1 MRAVYRLVTLAAA
14 FLFLL
19 GATAPSAGAATSIGW
34 DEPGVPTILD
44 LPCPGHALTQGTS
57 NDKSYSAPP
66 GSGAISSFRVYGASA
81 GLVQL
86 LVLRTLSLG
95 KFSVVSESEIA
106 SVVPGHWNS
115 FETRVPVVGGD
126 VIGLSPRSNGVP
138 CLIETADPA
147 DAIDSVFEIAP
158 FAVGST
164 VTVTGPSVP
173 GFAVNLGATVEPD
186 PDNDG
191 WGNETQDDCPLDPG
205 PNHGC
210 PLPPAPP
217 APAAAVTL
225 PVPRGSLKVK
235 LSLGPQH
242 IIRQQALRVAIS
254 ANEAATFVA
263 HARLKALGLKRS
275 WNLRPRRGK
284 LNAGQRQSV
293 ELALAPRAVAGLSRA
308 IENGAR
314 LRAQVTIEVTG
325 SAGESATIDQS
336 VAIGP

>member
-1 MRAVYRLVTLAAA
+1 MCAVYRLGTLAAA

-19 GATAPSAGAATSIGW
+19 GATAPPAGAATSIGW
-34 DEPGVPTILD
+34 DEPGVPTIIGLA
-44 LPCPGHALTQGTS
+44 CPVRALTQATN
-57 NDKSYSAPP
+57 NDKSYFVPA
-66 GSGAISSFRVYGASA
+66 GSGAISSFRVYGGSA

-95 KFSVVSESEIA
+95 KFSVVGESEIA
-106 SVVPGHWNS
+106 TVVPGQWNS
-115 FETRVPVVGGD
+115 FETRVPVMGGD
-126 VIGLSPRSNGVP
+126 VIALSPRSNGVP

-147 DAIDSVFEIAP
+147 DAIVSVMEEAP

-164 VTVTGPSVP
+164 VTTISPVTGL
-173 GFAVNLGATVEPD
+173 AVNLGATVEPD

-217 APAAAVTL
+217 APPAAVTL

-235 LSLGPQH
+235 LSIGPQNV
-242 IIRQQALRVAIS
+242 IRQRGLLVAIR
-254 ANEAATFVA
+254 ANEPASFVA
-263 HARLKALGLKRS
+263 HAKLKALGLKRA
-275 WNLRPRRGK
+275 WNLRPLRGK
-284 LNAGQRQSV
+284 LNAGQRQGA
-293 ELALAPRAVAGLSRA
+293 ELELTPRAIAGLSRA

-314 LRAQVTIEVTG
+314 LRAEVTLEVTG
-325 SAGESATIDQS
+325 SAGASATIDQS